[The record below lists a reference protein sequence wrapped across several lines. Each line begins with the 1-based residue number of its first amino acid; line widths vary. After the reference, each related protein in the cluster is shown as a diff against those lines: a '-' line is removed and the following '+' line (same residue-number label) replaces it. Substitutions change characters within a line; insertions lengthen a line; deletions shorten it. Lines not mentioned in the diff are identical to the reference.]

1 MVFALDRMMVGQA
14 GVTDLDQSVSRT
26 RDDELAAE
34 RRRDLLLLIA
44 SAVLTAPMVV
54 PLFRFPF
61 GTPLHLNPWIEL
73 VLATPVQFVVGAT
86 IYRRAWRALLALSCS
101 VDLLV
106 ALGTTVAYIASA
118 VLVLRYG
125 LEASGIVYFEV
136 SSAIVT
142 LAAFGAWLDEQAF
155 PSAGEPGQRL
165 ADRIADVAVPAAFA
179 LGFAT
184 LLGWSSSG
192 RGFEYASFVAMTVF
206 IIACP
211 GALALATPA
220 ALFAGVRAAA
230 RRGIT
235 FKDAAAIE
243 RLARLDSIVFD
254 RTGTLTEGRAAV
266 VGIELAPGVD
276 APRLVRLAAALQVAS
291 NHPLAAAFCAAAPVG
306 VRLPSVERF
315 RVEPGRGVLGV
326 VEGREV
332 AVGGRN
338 LIIPAGIDI
347 GRLDPALAR
356 FEREGKAGFIVAVG
370 GRALG
375 VIAVS
380 DPPRPHAQEAVR
392 RLAALGLRPD
402 MLSPDNVVVAGR
414 IATEL
419 GLAGAITAHTP
430 DEKGDAIRA
439 LERQGRRVGVVGTSP
454 FDAGT
459 GIIMGA
465 GPNQAI
471 AADASL
477 TRFDPRLVPAAIE
490 VARRTVAA
498 TRRNMLFAT
507 IFNIVG
513 VPVAIMGSM
522 GPEVAAAALGAA
534 IATITGGSVWVV
546 LRQRHI

>member
-1 MVFALDRMMVGQA
+1 MVFALDRMMGQG
-14 GVTDLDQSVSRT
+14 GVADVDQPVSRT

-34 RRRDLLLLIA
+34 RRRDLLLLVA
-44 SAVLTAPMVV
+44 AAVLTAPMVL
-54 PLFRFPF
+54 PLLRFPF
-61 GTPLHLNPWIEL
+61 GKPLHLNPWIEL

-106 ALGTTVAYIASA
+106 ALGTTAAYIASA

-136 SSAIVT
+136 SSAVVT
-142 LAAFGAWLDEQAF
+142 LAAFSAWLNERAF
-155 PSAGEPGQRL
+155 PRAGEPGRRL
-165 ADRIADVAVPAAFA
+165 ADRISDIAVPAAFA
-179 LGFAT
+179 LAFAT

-220 ALFAGVRAAA
+220 ALFAGVCAAA

-243 RLARLDSIVFD
+243 RLARIDAVVFD
-254 RTGTLTEGRAAV
+254 KTGTLTEGRAAV
-266 VGIELAPGVD
+266 VGIELAPGID
-276 APRLVRLAAALQVAS
+276 APRLLRLAAALQVAS
-291 NHPLAAAFCAAAPVG
+291 NHPLAAAFRAAAPVG
-306 VRLPSVERF
+306 VRLPGVERF

-338 LIIPAGIDI
+338 LVIPAGIDI

-380 DPPRPHAQEAVR
+380 DPARPHAQEAVR

-402 MLSPDNVVVAGR
+402 MLSLDNAVVAGR

-439 LERQGRRVGVVGTSP
+439 LERQGRRVGVVGTSSC
-454 FDAGT
+454 DAGI
-459 GIIMGA
+459 GIIVGA
-465 GPNQAI
+465 SRDQAI
-471 AADASL
+471 AADVSL

-498 TRRNMLFAT
+498 IRRNMLFAT
-507 IFNIVG
+507 VFNIVG

-522 GPEVAAAALGAA
+522 GPEVAAAALGAS
-534 IATITGGSVWVV
+534 IATIAGGSLWVV